1 MELPT
6 QVFSTHSAFPGDIL
20 KCLHLLLIRDASHL
34 LLMSNAYAISEFHS
48 RLKLLFCLWEK
59 KNQRKIFFKKFDVQI
74 VHYVSDCPGF
84 PPSFLA
90 HYEFFFRIQIPS
102 GFLE

>member
-1 MELPT
+1 MDLPT

-48 RLKLLFCLWEK
+48 RLKSKKKEANNTLLFCL
-59 KNQRKIFFKKFDVQI
+59 
-74 VHYVSDCPGF
+74 
-84 PPSFLA
+84 
-90 HYEFFFRIQIPS
+90 
-102 GFLE
+102 

>member
-34 LLMSNAYAISEFHS
+34 LLMSNAFAISEFHS
-48 RLKLLFCLWEK
+48 RLKSEK
-59 KNQRKIFFKKFDVQI
+59 KCNLGPDHLSLRSTF
-74 VHYVSDCPGF
+74 
-84 PPSFLA
+84 
-90 HYEFFFRIQIPS
+90 
-102 GFLE
+102 

>member
-59 KNQRKIFFKKFDVQI
+59 KNQRKI
-74 VHYVSDCPGF
+74 VHCYVSDCPGF

>member
-34 LLMSNAYAISEFHS
+34 LLMSNAFAISEFHS
-48 RLKLLFCLWEK
+48 GLKYK
-59 KNQRKIFFKKFDVQI
+59 KIN
-74 VHYVSDCPGF
+74 
-84 PPSFLA
+84 A
-90 HYEFFFRIQIPS
+90 HYFASKIKIKRRAYH
-102 GFLE
+102 

>member
-48 RLKLLFCLWEK
+48 RLKSKKEAYYYFVYEK
-59 KNQRKIFFKKFDVQI
+59 KRTREK
-74 VHYVSDCPGF
+74 
-84 PPSFLA
+84 SFLKNLM
-90 HYEFFFRIQIPS
+90 YK
-102 GFLE
+102 LCTM